1 MTAFIL
7 AALLG
12 GPIIRISAETGQPIS
27 VSHETKGWR
36 QFKWGMTPEQV
47 RQLGAETFRDSQGT
61 KRFGLPEV
69 DFLPG
74 KHFWVDLGFYSHIQL
89 AFIMISMESLVC
101 AENEYVA
108 LLNDLREKHGKERE
122 AKNLD

>member
-1 MTAFIL
+1 
-7 AALLG
+7 
-12 GPIIRISAETGQPIS
+12 
-27 VSHETKGWR
+27 
-36 QFKWGMTPEQV
+36 MTPEPV

-122 AKNLD
+122 AKNLDYPNARFLSHTWAFGITRIELNYSCSKPGSTYIPNFIITV